1 MGDYKSGRPL
11 AVKYNTTGSTF
22 VLVGA
27 ARNDSITINNET
39 VDVTNKTSTNGSGK
53 LFRELLE
60 KGGVQSISLNV
71 EAIYSDEA
79 DKKLIQDRVLAN
91 TFGTFRIELPGDTA
105 RRGGY
110 WQGVFQIV
118 NHELSGAHNDALM
131 ETYTLESAG
140 EITFTSQTVT

>member
-11 AVKYNTTGSTF
+11 AVKFNTTGATY

-27 ARNDSITINNET
+27 ARSDSISVNNEM
-39 VDVTNKTSTNGSGK
+39 VDVTNKTSTNAGGK

-60 KGGVQSISLNV
+60 LGGVQSISLNV
-71 EAIYSDEA
+71 EAIYSDDA
-79 DKKLIQDRVLAN
+79 DKKLIQDKVLAN
-91 TFGTFRIELPGDTA
+91 TFGTFRVEVPGDTA

-110 WQGVFQIV
+110 FQGLFQIT
-118 NHELSGAHNDALM
+118 NHEMSGGHNDAVT

-140 EITFTSQTVT
+140 EITYTSATI